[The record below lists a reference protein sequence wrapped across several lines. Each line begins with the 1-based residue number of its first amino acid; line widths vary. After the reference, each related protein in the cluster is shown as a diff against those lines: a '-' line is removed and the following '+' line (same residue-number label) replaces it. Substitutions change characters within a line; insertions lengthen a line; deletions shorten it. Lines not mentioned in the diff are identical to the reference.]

1 MGQSSLSS
9 VIMSHD
15 VNTGVDKAAMH
26 SQVRRFIE
34 RYFISIY
41 IFCFYFLYPYL
52 IVALSLRG
60 DIAVYPRR
68 ASPDAYLS
76 VLLKQMFS
84 LGLSLFMLWALAL
97 ERRAS
102 LLSVLV
108 CGNIVPQRLLS
119 LCRSCT
125 PPYLM
130 VSLRADLHA
139 GHTSAASVFLRK
151 CAAGPY
157 RPHTDVVN

>member
-1 MGQSSLSS
+1 MRGIL
-9 VIMSHD
+9 
-15 VNTGVDKAAMH
+15 KYLALAAG
-26 SQVRRFIE
+26 
-34 RYFISIY
+34 Y

-84 LGLSLFMLWALAL
+84 LGLSLFMLWTLAL

-139 GHTSAASVFLRK
+139 GHTSAASAFLRK

>member
-76 VLLKQMFS
+76 VLRKQMFS
-84 LGLSLFMLWALAL
+84 LGLLLLCCGHLPVSVVPRCCQFWFAATLFRNGSSPCAGAAP
-97 ERRAS
+97 RRIS
-102 LLSVLV
+102 
-108 CGNIVPQRLLS
+108 
-119 LCRSCT
+119 
-125 PPYLM
+125 M

-139 GHTSAASVFLRK
+139 GHTSVASAFLRK
-151 CAAGPY
+151 CTAGPY